1 MSFKITVEKAKTL
14 QYLAKTIAV
23 IVDEATLQL
32 TPEGITFHDLDR
44 SNVAMLTVNMPKT
57 IFAEYHCPETTQ
69 VSFNLTEFL
78 KLLNRAGKDDQVAL
92 ERASDGKL
100 CLTIQEHL
108 TAEQTGKPKIRRFM
122 LPTLE
127 AAAEPKPA
135 CNFAFRSKAKATVK
149 SLLESVEDARLV
161 NDFLY
166 INFDKDKLG
175 FSSHGDLMDAD
186 SILEVGNPALL
197 ELSTEAPAKAC
208 YSIFYLSEILKAGQ
222 ALSSIAILEL
232 NTDHPVKIDFVMQEG
247 SVVFILAPRIDMEG
261 A

>member
-14 QYLAKTIAV
+14 QDLAKTIAV

-32 TPEGITFHDLDR
+32 TPEGLTFHDLDR

-57 IFAEYHCPETTQ
+57 VFAEYHCPETTQ

-78 KLLNRAGKDDQVAL
+78 KLLNRAGKDDKVTL
-92 ERASDGKL
+92 ERAADGKL
-100 CLTIQEHL
+100 CLTITEHF
-108 TAEQTGKPKIRRFM
+108 ASEQAGKPKIRRFI

-127 AAAEPKPA
+127 SVAEAKPA
-135 CNFAFRSKAKATVK
+135 INLPFKSKAKVTVK
-149 SLLESVEDARLV
+149 SLLESVEDARIV

-186 SILEVGNPALL
+186 SILETGNPALL
-197 ELSTEAPAKAC
+197 ELATEAPAKAC

-247 SVVFILAPRIDMEG
+247 SVVFVLAPRIG
-261 A
+261 ADD

>member
-14 QYLAKTIAV
+14 QDLAKTIAV
-23 IVDEATLQL
+23 IVDEATLKLQQDGL
-32 TPEGITFHDLDR
+32 HFESMDT
-44 SNVAMLTVNMPKT
+44 SKVALLQIHYPPSAFQEY
-57 IFAEYHCPETTQ
+57 ICPAESM
-69 VSFNLTEFL
+69 VSFNVTSLRNLL
-78 KLLNRAGKDDQVAL
+78 KRAGKDDKVTL
-92 ERASDGKL
+92 ERAADGKL

-127 AAAEPKPA
+127 SVAEPKPA
-135 CNFAFRSKAKATVK
+135 INLPFKSKAKVTVK

-186 SILEVGNPALL
+186 SILETGNPALL
-197 ELSTEAPAKAC
+197 ELATEAPAKAC

-247 SVVFILAPRIDMEG
+247 SVVFILAPRIDMKG